1 MFNYAIDLGS
11 CEINPVLPRL
21 ARIEEKRKP
30 IILRSRA
37 NIDLVISRAPRVI
50 QDIMRVAIATGA
62 REEEL
67 YLAAPSQ
74 VDHNR
79 RQMTLIGKG
88 RKGVKKHRVIDL
100 EPFGG
105 CRLILSLPPSP
116 GKALLFWHHDGEQ
129 YSTFPQQFYRLVK
142 QTAAWASKNGVPFRE
157 FQFHDLR
164 HLNAVNWLKD
174 GRSIYDLQ
182 RRLGHTS
189 IKTTEEYC
197 KCLTAEEDMIVKGLA
212 NPESGIPNSIQR
224 ESFEVARLRTYADI
238 IGISCYMHTGRRNEF
253 VNR

>member
-1 MFNYAIDLGS
+1 
-11 CEINPVLPRL
+11 
-21 ARIEEKRKP
+21 
-30 IILRSRA
+30 
-37 NIDLVISRAPRVI
+37 
-50 QDIMRVAIATGA
+50 MRVAIATGA

-88 RKGVKKHRVIDL
+88 RKGVKKRRVIDL

-105 CRLILSLPPSP
+105 YRLILSLPPSP
-116 GKALLFWHHDGEQ
+116 GKALL
-129 YSTFPQQFYRLVK
+129 L
-142 QTAAWASKNGVPFRE
+142 

-164 HLNAVNWLKD
+164 HLHAVNWLKD

-197 KCLTAEEDMIVKGLA
+197 KYLTAEEDMIVKGLA
-212 NPESGIPNSIQR
+212 DPK
-224 ESFEVARLRTYADI
+224 
-238 IGISCYMHTGRRNEF
+238 
-253 VNR
+253 